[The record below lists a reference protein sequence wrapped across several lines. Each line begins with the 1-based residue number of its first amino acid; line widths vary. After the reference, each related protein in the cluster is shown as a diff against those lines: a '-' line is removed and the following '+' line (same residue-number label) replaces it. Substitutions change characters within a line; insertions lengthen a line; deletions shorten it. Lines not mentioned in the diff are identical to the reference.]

1 MGMFNTIL
9 VAVDESVAAREA
21 FDLACKVALEDRA
34 TLLLVSV
41 FDVTNIIA
49 ASGYD
54 ADYPQET
61 IEIMENARRE
71 LLAEK
76 KAAAETMGLTVKTSV
91 GEGDAVDEILRIANE
106 NAVGL
111 VCVGTHGR
119 QGLARLF
126 IGSVAEGVLRRSE
139 VPVLTVRPSGS
150 VASVE
155 RSGKGATAQPRQ

>member
-21 FDLACKVALEDRA
+21 FDLACKLALEDHA
-34 TLLLVSV
+34 SLLLVSV
-41 FDVTNIIA
+41 FDVSNIIA

-61 IEIMENARRE
+61 IEIMENARRQ
-71 LLAEK
+71 LLAQK
-76 KAAAETMGLTVKTSV
+76 KAAAEAMGLAVTTTI
-91 GEGDAVDEILRIANE
+91 GEGDATDEILRIANE
-106 NAVGL
+106 NGAGL
-111 VCVGTHGR
+111 ICVGTHGR

-139 VPVLTVRPSGS
+139 VPVLTVRPSGT
-150 VASVE
+150 VTNVE
-155 RSGKGATAQPRQ
+155 RGGKGAAAQPRQ